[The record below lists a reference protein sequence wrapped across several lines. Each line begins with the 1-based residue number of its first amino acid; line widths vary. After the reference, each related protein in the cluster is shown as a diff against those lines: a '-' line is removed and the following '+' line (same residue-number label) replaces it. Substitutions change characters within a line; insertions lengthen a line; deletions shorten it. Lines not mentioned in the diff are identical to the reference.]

1 MKSIDGHHLL
11 ISLHQLSEDLK
22 QINFHRLEQVV
33 WKVNKFCLCIKKKQN
48 KTKTNKSKNNNNN
61 SNSKQQQ

>member
-22 QINFHRLEQVV
+22 QINFHRLKQVV
-33 WKVNKFCLCIKKKQN
+33 WKVNKFCLCIKKTKQN
-48 KTKTNKSKNNNNN
+48 KNKQ
-61 SNSKQQQ
+61 KQK